1 MIMFNQLHYFISLV
15 KNNSFTKAAEECHI
29 SQPAISQQIK
39 ELEATLNVS
48 LIERKGRGF
57 VVTPAGMYFCQ
68 QARLLLKKMDQ
79 AIQETQKIAGQE
91 TQIYHLRVGYLKSI
105 GSKELLK
112 AVADFSTKFPQV
124 KIEITSGGHEKIFKM
139 LANNQL
145 DIVLNDLRRATS
157 DKYVNN
163 SVIDLDLKAVLKPVL
178 IRDNAIN
185 NQNLTNLN
193 CILVADHDEQQ
204 TEQDYYRQ
212 VLGVRSNFVIV
223 NNYEDALLLVAS
235 GQGYLLLNER
245 ITDQLDKDMFKVV
258 DYLNNETKMQQ
269 KIYLFWQRDN
279 SGYYIESFAQ
289 ELQKQFIK

>member
-1 MIMFNQLHYFISLV
+1 MFNQLHYFISLV

-163 SVIDLDLKAVLKPVL
+163 SVIDLDLKAVLKPAL

-289 ELQKQFIK
+289 ELQKQFTK

>member
-1 MIMFNQLHYFISLV
+1 MFNQLHYFISLV

-289 ELQKQFIK
+289 ELQKQFTK

>member
-185 NQNLTNLN
+185 N
-193 CILVADHDEQQ
+193 
-204 TEQDYYRQ
+204 
-212 VLGVRSNFVIV
+212 
-223 NNYEDALLLVAS
+223 
-235 GQGYLLLNER
+235 
-245 ITDQLDKDMFKVV
+245 
-258 DYLNNETKMQQ
+258 
-269 KIYLFWQRDN
+269 
-279 SGYYIESFAQ
+279 
-289 ELQKQFIK
+289 

>member
-91 TQIYHLRVGYLKSI
+91 TQIYHLRVDYLKSI

-289 ELQKQFIK
+289 ELQKQFTK

>member
-145 DIVLNDLRRATS
+145 DIVLDDLRRATS

-289 ELQKQFIK
+289 ELQKQFTK

>member
-289 ELQKQFIK
+289 ELQKQFTK

>member
-1 MIMFNQLHYFISLV
+1 
-15 KNNSFTKAAEECHI
+15 
-29 SQPAISQQIK
+29 
-39 ELEATLNVS
+39 
-48 LIERKGRGF
+48 
-57 VVTPAGMYFCQ
+57 
-68 QARLLLKKMDQ
+68 
-79 AIQETQKIAGQE
+79 
-91 TQIYHLRVGYLKSI
+91 
-105 GSKELLK
+105 
-112 AVADFSTKFPQV
+112 
-124 KIEITSGGHEKIFKM
+124 M

-289 ELQKQFIK
+289 ELQKQFTK

>member
-15 KNNSFTKAAEECHI
+15 KNNSFTKVAEECHI

-289 ELQKQFIK
+289 ELQKQFTK

>member
-1 MIMFNQLHYFISLV
+1 MFNQLHYFISLV

-178 IRDNAIN
+178 IRDNTIN

-289 ELQKQFIK
+289 ELQKQFTK

>member
-1 MIMFNQLHYFISLV
+1 MNIH
-15 KNNSFTKAAEECHI
+15 
-29 SQPAISQQIK
+29 
-39 ELEATLNVS
+39 
-48 LIERKGRGF
+48 
-57 VVTPAGMYFCQ
+57 
-68 QARLLLKKMDQ
+68 
-79 AIQETQKIAGQE
+79 
-91 TQIYHLRVGYLKSI
+91 
-105 GSKELLK
+105 
-112 AVADFSTKFPQV
+112 
-124 KIEITSGGHEKIFKM
+124 
-139 LANNQL
+139 
-145 DIVLNDLRRATS
+145 
-157 DKYVNN
+157 
-163 SVIDLDLKAVLKPVL
+163 VIDLDLKAVLKPVL

-289 ELQKQFIK
+289 ELQKQFTK

>member
-79 AIQETQKIAGQE
+79 AIQDPQKIAGQE

-289 ELQKQFIK
+289 ELQKQFTK